1 MVFCLLVILESTE
14 LLEDG
19 NVVLVHLLDG
29 VRAGLLPGG
38 TDLFG
43 ALVEAGSLFLT
54 GSFELL
60 DDGLVLP
67 AHLGEH
73 ITEDGAAA
81 FGLEALTGEGL
92 RDDHAGT
99 LVGDVH
105 GDTFV
110 GDEAAEGGVT
120 ALGAEGEHTADDTA
134 EDVGGRALVEG
145 TLLGVGEMALSQ
157 EVGVLDLVADFLTG
171 DVDFVGADDGD
182 LSAEEELL
190 GNDGGGATKDVVLE
204 VDDGDVGAV
213 SLSLLA
219 EATVN
224 VLTRRS
230 STDVADHFLIWFG
243 FVFCCWF
250 FDFL

>member
-1 MVFCLLVILESTE
+1 M
-14 LLEDG
+14 
-19 NVVLVHLLDG
+19 
-29 VRAGLLPGG
+29 
-38 TDLFG
+38 
-43 ALVEAGSLFLT
+43 
-54 GSFELL
+54 
-60 DDGLVLP
+60 
-67 AHLGEH
+67 
-73 ITEDGAAA
+73 
-81 FGLEALTGEGL
+81 
-92 RDDHAGT
+92 
-99 LVGDVH
+99 
-105 GDTFV
+105 
-110 GDEAAEGGVT
+110 T

-230 STDVADHFLIWFG
+230 STDVADHFCRMG
-243 FVFCCWF
+243 EVVF
-250 FDFL
+250 

>member
-1 MVFCLLVILESTE
+1 LFSLRILESTE

-29 VRAGLLPGG
+29 ISASLLPGG

-43 ALVEAGSLFLT
+43 TLVEASSLFLT

-73 ITEDGAAA
+73 VTEDGAAA
-81 FGLEALTGEGL
+81 FGLEALAGEGL

-134 EDVGGRALVEG
+134 EDVGGGALVEG

-171 DVDFVGADDGD
+171 DVDFVGADNGD

-190 GNDGGGATKDVVLE
+190 GNDGGGATKNVVLE

-224 VLTRRS
+224 VLTRRG
-230 STDVADHFLIWFG
+230 STDVADHFCRMG
-243 FVFCCWF
+243 EVVF
-250 FDFL
+250 